1 MLQSQS
7 FCSRTHRDWEFPWQ
21 DSYSWRCRANPV
33 AAPDRPHARGEQYHP
48 SKLCK
53 ECCLDRPSSAPSQ
66 LDCVGGEKLLSTCW
80 QRIFAFWL
88 VLVEVAAEV
97 ILIKD
102 CRKILVSSKIIK
114 LSINIYLIYIFFTFQ
129 YFWTK
134 TFGNSYTSIRQIFS
148 TWQWFPSIWC
158 YYIWI
163 CKNVQYLNE
172 KPVKVEERSKF
183 TIVNMFSMH
192 INNFF
197 FYFIYFS
204 NSLRTVYF
212 LDCLYLGL
220 LGVGTSLFPPANLPI
235 V

>member
-1 MLQSQS
+1 MSQN
-7 FCSRTHRDWEFPWQ
+7 TP
-21 DSYSWRCRANPV
+21 
-33 AAPDRPHARGEQYHP
+33 
-48 SKLCK
+48 
-53 ECCLDRPSSAPSQ
+53 
-66 LDCVGGEKLLSTCW
+66 
-80 QRIFAFWL
+80 
-88 VLVEVAAEV
+88 
-97 ILIKD
+97 
-102 CRKILVSSKIIK
+102 VSSKIIK
-114 LSINIYLIYIFFTFQ
+114 LSINIYLIYIFSNFQ

-134 TFGNSYTSIRQIFS
+134 TFWDSYTSIRQIFS

-204 NSLRTVYF
+204 YSLRTVYF

-220 LGVGTSLFPPANLPI
+220 LGVGTSLFPPYVWLSNLNI
-235 V
+235 SIYL

>member
-1 MLQSQS
+1 MCGLVDDLENYVLNN
-7 FCSRTHRDWEFPWQ
+7 FEVPLLHLPFPWHN
-21 DSYSWRCRANPV
+21 SA
-33 AAPDRPHARGEQYHP
+33 HAWIGYFDMETFSMFKMMSGSFVYFTTRIWWWP
-48 SKLCK
+48 S
-53 ECCLDRPSSAPSQ
+53 
-66 LDCVGGEKLLSTCW
+66 
-80 QRIFAFWL
+80 IFL
-88 VLVEVAAEV
+88 
-97 ILIKD
+97 
-102 CRKILVSSKIIK
+102 
-114 LSINIYLIYIFFTFQ
+114 NFQ

-134 TFGNSYTSIRQIFS
+134 TFWDSYTSIRQIFS

-204 NSLRTVYF
+204 YSLRTVYF

-220 LGVGTSLFPPANLPI
+220 LGVRTSLFPPSMPTMWIWSNTTE
-235 V
+235 

>member
-1 MLQSQS
+1 MAFTQHMPGYFDVETFSMLSGS
-7 FCSRTHRDWEFPWQ
+7 FVYFTTRIWW
-21 DSYSWRCRANPV
+21 W
-33 AAPDRPHARGEQYHP
+33 P
-48 SKLCK
+48 S
-53 ECCLDRPSSAPSQ
+53 
-66 LDCVGGEKLLSTCW
+66 
-80 QRIFAFWL
+80 IFL
-88 VLVEVAAEV
+88 
-97 ILIKD
+97 
-102 CRKILVSSKIIK
+102 
-114 LSINIYLIYIFFTFQ
+114 NFQ

-134 TFGNSYTSIRQIFS
+134 TFWDSYTSIRQIFS

-204 NSLRTVYF
+204 YSLRTVYF

-220 LGVGTSLFPPANLPI
+220 LGVGTSLFPPSNYITFNYELAVNSADDTSSFIHSPWFLKHADTDWSAELQT
-235 V
+235 

>member
-1 MLQSQS
+1 MSGLADDLENYV
-7 FCSRTHRDWEFPWQ
+7 FNNFEVPLLHLPFPWHN
-21 DSYSWRCRANPV
+21 SA
-33 AAPDRPHARGEQYHP
+33 HAWIGYFDMETFSMFKMMSGSFVYFTTRIWWWP
-48 SKLCK
+48 S
-53 ECCLDRPSSAPSQ
+53 
-66 LDCVGGEKLLSTCW
+66 
-80 QRIFAFWL
+80 IFL
-88 VLVEVAAEV
+88 
-97 ILIKD
+97 
-102 CRKILVSSKIIK
+102 
-114 LSINIYLIYIFFTFQ
+114 NFQ

-134 TFGNSYTSIRQIFS
+134 TFWDSYTSIRQIFS

-204 NSLRTVYF
+204 YSLRTVYF

-220 LGVGTSLFPPANLPI
+220 LGVGTSLFPPFNILCNFTSLSAWSGRGWSDHLSFPRRARQVQMVVYSLDVSSPSSLNI
-235 V
+235 C

>member
-1 MLQSQS
+1 MSGLADDLENYV
-7 FCSRTHRDWEFPWQ
+7 FNNFEVPLLHLPFPWHN
-21 DSYSWRCRANPV
+21 SA
-33 AAPDRPHARGEQYHP
+33 HAWIGYFDMETFSMFKMMSGSFVYFTTRIWWWP
-48 SKLCK
+48 S
-53 ECCLDRPSSAPSQ
+53 
-66 LDCVGGEKLLSTCW
+66 
-80 QRIFAFWL
+80 IFL
-88 VLVEVAAEV
+88 
-97 ILIKD
+97 
-102 CRKILVSSKIIK
+102 
-114 LSINIYLIYIFFTFQ
+114 NFQ

-134 TFGNSYTSIRQIFS
+134 TFWDSYTSIRQIFS

-204 NSLRTVYF
+204 YSLRTVYF

-220 LGVGTSLFPPANLPI
+220 LGVGTSLFPPFLYSTLLCI
-235 V
+235 FKL

>member
-1 MLQSQS
+1 MCGLVDDLENYVLNN
-7 FCSRTHRDWEFPWQ
+7 FEVPLLHLPFPWHN
-21 DSYSWRCRANPV
+21 SA
-33 AAPDRPHARGEQYHP
+33 HAWIGYFDMETFSMFKMMSGSFVYFTTRIWWWP
-48 SKLCK
+48 S
-53 ECCLDRPSSAPSQ
+53 
-66 LDCVGGEKLLSTCW
+66 
-80 QRIFAFWL
+80 IFL
-88 VLVEVAAEV
+88 
-97 ILIKD
+97 
-102 CRKILVSSKIIK
+102 
-114 LSINIYLIYIFFTFQ
+114 NFQ

-134 TFGNSYTSIRQIFS
+134 TFWDSYTSIRQIFS

-204 NSLRTVYF
+204 YSLRTVYF

-220 LGVGTSLFPPANLPI
+220 LGVGTSLFPPWISL
-235 V
+235 